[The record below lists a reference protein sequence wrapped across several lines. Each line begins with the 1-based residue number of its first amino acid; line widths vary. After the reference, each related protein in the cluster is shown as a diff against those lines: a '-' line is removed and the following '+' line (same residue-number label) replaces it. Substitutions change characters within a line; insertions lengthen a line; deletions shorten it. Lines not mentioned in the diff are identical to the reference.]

1 MSSLDERSHTF
12 VVRIWEE
19 RRDVADAP
27 STWRGRVDDSGFGV
41 DDDLADRGRQGLVHV
56 LGFLLQ
62 GHLTSAPTPVP
73 RRSLAIRSTAKLS
86 AITTSSSTN
95 AAA

>member
-27 STWRGRVDDSGFGV
+27 STWRGRVDDVRSGVRRYFTTL
-41 DDDLADRGRQGLVHV
+41 DDLVTYLSSQSGMDDNGSEPIPL
-56 LGFLLQ
+56 
-62 GHLTSAPTPVP
+62 SPTL
-73 RRSLAIRSTAKLS
+73 RRR
-86 AITTSSSTN
+86 
-95 AAA
+95 